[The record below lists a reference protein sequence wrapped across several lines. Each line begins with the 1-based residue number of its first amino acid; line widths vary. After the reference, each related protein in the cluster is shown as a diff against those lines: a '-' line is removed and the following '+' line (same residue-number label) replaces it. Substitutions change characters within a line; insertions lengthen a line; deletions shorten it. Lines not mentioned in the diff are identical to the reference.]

1 MMTMNAT
8 VRPSAAQVSMRPK
21 FSMGKSSARAPLRA
35 ARRSHVVL
43 AADTVV
49 IGLAADSGCGKSY
62 VSSPFF
68 RALRTHSCY
77 PHVGRVRSFVYL
89 PPLDAISTNIRV

>member
-1 MMTMNAT
+1 MTMMMMQT
-8 VRPSAAQVSMRPK
+8 TMKMSASPQVSLRPK
-21 FSMGKSSARAPLRA
+21 LSMGAKARAPLRA

-62 VSSPFF
+62 V
-68 RALRTHSCY
+68 RLCN
-77 PHVGRVRSFVYL
+77 VLFV
-89 PPLDAISTNIRV
+89 TNIVMIHFVQFTHPLVR

>member
-1 MMTMNAT
+1 MTQTTMQM
-8 VRPSAAQVSMRPK
+8 RAAPQVSLRPK
-21 FSMGKSSARAPLRA
+21 FAVGTKARAPLRA

-62 VSSPFF
+62 VFASHWRGFARF
-68 RALRTHSCY
+68 A
-77 PHVGRVRSFVYL
+77 
-89 PPLDAISTNIRV
+89 